1 MLIIPAIDLKNGQC
15 VRLSRGLKASARV
28 YDGEP
33 VEAARRF
40 EAEGARMLHVVD
52 LDGAFDE
59 SLSPNRG
66 VAREIIRAVRIPV
79 QFGGGLR
86 STADV
91 RQMIE
96 SGAERVIIGT
106 LAIESPE
113 LLEEMVSLFGSRV
126 AVGID
131 ARGGRVLTHGWE
143 RQAQTSAVELAQRIA
158 RLGVERIIYTDV
170 SRDGMLLG
178 INIEQTCTVAR
189 ESGLK
194 VTASGGVS
202 SLADIER
209 VAQASADG
217 VDSVIIGKALYEKRF
232 TLQEALQTAQY
243 GFKQDGQDRQ
253 E

>member
-1 MLIIPAIDLKNGQC
+1 MLIIPAIDLKGGQC
-15 VRLSRGLKASARV
+15 VRLSQGIKESARV

-40 EAEGARMLHVVD
+40 EADGARMLHVVD

-59 SLSPNRG
+59 SLSPNRT

-86 STADV
+86 SVAAV

-96 SGAERVIIGT
+96 SGAERVVIGT

-113 LLEEMVSLFGSRV
+113 LLGEMAGLFGSHI

-131 ARGGRVLTHGWE
+131 AKDGWVVTHGWQRRE
-143 RQAQTSAVELAQRIA
+143 QTSAAELAQRIA
-158 RLGVERIIYTDV
+158 SLGVERIIYTDV
-170 SRDGMLLG
+170 GRDGMLQG
-178 INIEQTCTVAR
+178 INIEQTLSIAR
-189 ESGLK
+189 HSGLK

-202 SLADIER
+202 SLSDIQR
-209 VAQASADG
+209 VAEASAHG
-217 VDSVIIGKALYEKRF
+217 IDSVIIGKALYEKRF
-232 TLQEALQTAQY
+232 TLHEALQAA
-243 GFKQDGQDRQ
+243 K
-253 E
+253 